1 MTALLPVLLAVAIGM
16 GGSVQVAMLGALER
30 QRGPFEAAW
39 ISGVGT
45 VLMLALILGARAR
58 RGEARTFRRRSI
70 ARDRSRWSP

>member
-39 ISGVGT
+39 ISGIGT
-45 VLMLALILGARAR
+45 VLMLGARAL